1 MAKMRYQGIDAFR
14 APLGKL
20 ANLYDSQIME
30 VVNAGARVVEEAQKR
45 YLRQHHYR
53 TGELAASIGVR
64 ELPRVKAV
72 IVEPTATQSGKGKR
86 KRNKIHSRSG
96 ASRRAKHRG
105 AAGGS
110 TMQDVAYYLAIGT
123 RKQRAT
129 DWDLKA
135 NKEAEE
141 EVGKAME
148 AAWDKVLSEAGL

>member
-1 MAKMRYQGIDAFR
+1 MTKMRYQGIDAIR
-14 APLGKL
+14 VPLNKL
-20 ANLYDSQIME
+20 ANLNDSQIME

-64 ELPRVKAV
+64 ELPRVKAA
-72 IVEPTATQSGKGKR
+72 IVEPTATQSGKG

-123 RKQRAT
+123 RKMRAT